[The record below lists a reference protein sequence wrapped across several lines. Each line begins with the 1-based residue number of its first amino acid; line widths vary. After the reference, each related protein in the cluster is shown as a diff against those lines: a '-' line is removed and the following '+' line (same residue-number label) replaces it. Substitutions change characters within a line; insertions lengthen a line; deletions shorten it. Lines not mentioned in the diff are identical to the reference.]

1 MILSQRQLEEIAAST
16 TKDFNRFF
24 FGDEADKPDRSALP
38 TPIDQFAKN
47 YLGLRV
53 SFARL
58 SPDGSICGVT
68 AYADTEYKIT
78 ELGITR
84 TLALKRN
91 QVILDE
97 SFILSGN
104 VQRLCAKRRFT
115 LAHECAHQILFQLES
130 EEVKASCEMRYSAR
144 TAYTPRELK
153 TREDWNEWQA
163 NVLGAAILLPQ
174 KEVDLAMCQFAETP
188 LINYEGGYSYGDLL
202 TLRLFCRSFGV
213 SKTTA
218 SIRLRQL
225 GYIRIQCGLLSP
237 TVLPPSLRPC
247 VLLKE

>member
-97 SFILSGN
+97 SFIRSGN

-115 LAHECAHQILFQLES
+115 LAHECALQRNHS
-130 EEVKASCEMRYSAR
+130 GNSRTRRAR
-144 TAYTPRELK
+144 PSPRRRAQTGPDE
-153 TREDWNEWQA
+153 R
-163 NVLGAAILLPQ
+163 PQ
-174 KEVDLAMCQFAETP
+174 HKSSP
-188 LINYEGGYSYGDLL
+188 
-202 TLRLFCRSFGV
+202 
-213 SKTTA
+213 
-218 SIRLRQL
+218 RQE
-225 GYIRIQCGLLSP
+225 
-237 TVLPPSLRPC
+237 RPFH
-247 VLLKE
+247 

>member
-1 MILSQRQLEEIAAST
+1 MILSQLQLEEIAAST
-16 TKDFNRFF
+16 TKVFNRFF

-38 TPIDQFAKN
+38 TPIYQFAKN

-97 SFILSGN
+97 SFT
-104 VQRLCAKRRFT
+104 KR
-115 LAHECAHQILFQLES
+115 AA
-130 EEVKASCEMRYSAR
+130 
-144 TAYTPRELK
+144 LK
-153 TREDWNEWQA
+153 
-163 NVLGAAILLPQ
+163 
-174 KEVDLAMCQFAETP
+174 
-188 LINYEGGYSYGDLL
+188 
-202 TLRLFCRSFGV
+202 
-213 SKTTA
+213 
-218 SIRLRQL
+218 
-225 GYIRIQCGLLSP
+225 
-237 TVLPPSLRPC
+237 
-247 VLLKE
+247 VLLL

>member
-97 SFILSGN
+97 SFILRQDEARRVSEQN
-104 VQRLCAKRRFT
+104 LSLRLSQKRR
-115 LAHECAHQILFQLES
+115 
-130 EEVKASCEMRYSAR
+130 
-144 TAYTPRELK
+144 
-153 TREDWNEWQA
+153 WQ
-163 NVLGAAILLPQ
+163 NGA
-174 KEVDLAMCQFAETP
+174 
-188 LINYEGGYSYGDLL
+188 
-202 TLRLFCRSFGV
+202 
-213 SKTTA
+213 
-218 SIRLRQL
+218 
-225 GYIRIQCGLLSP
+225 
-237 TVLPPSLRPC
+237 
-247 VLLKE
+247 

>member
-144 TAYTPRELK
+144 T
-153 TREDWNEWQA
+153 
-163 NVLGAAILLPQ
+163 V
-174 KEVDLAMCQFAETP
+174 
-188 LINYEGGYSYGDLL
+188 YSYGDHL
-202 TLRLFCRSFGV
+202 TLRLFCRLFGV

-225 GYIRIQCGLLSP
+225 GYM
-237 TVLPPSLRPC
+237 VDRPFSEY
-247 VLLKE
+247 VDPLEVW

>member
-84 TLALKRN
+84 TLALNRN

-97 SFILSGN
+97 SFIRSGN

-115 LAHECAHQILFQLES
+115 LAHSLYAARAENPRGLER
-130 EEVKASCEMRYSAR
+130 VASKC
-144 TAYTPRELK
+144 
-153 TREDWNEWQA
+153 
-163 NVLGAAILLPQ
+163 LGR
-174 KEVDLAMCQFAETP
+174 
-188 LINYEGGYSYGDLL
+188 GDPA
-202 TLRLFCRSFGV
+202 S
-213 SKTTA
+213 SK
-218 SIRLRQL
+218 R
-225 GYIRIQCGLLSP
+225 G
-237 TVLPPSLRPC
+237 
-247 VLLKE
+247 

>member
-68 AYADTEYKIT
+68 
-78 ELGITR
+78 
-84 TLALKRN
+84 
-91 QVILDE
+91 VILDE
-97 SFILSGN
+97 SFIRSGN

-130 EEVKASCEMRYSAR
+130 EEVKASCEMKYSAR

-174 KEVDLAMCQFAETP
+174 KEVDLAMRRFAETP
-188 LINYEGGYSYGDLL
+188 LINYEGRYSYGDHL
-202 TLRLFCRSFGV
+202 TLRLFCRLFGV

-225 GYIRIQCGLLSP
+225 GYM
-237 TVLPPSLRPC
+237 VDRPFSEY
-247 VLLKE
+247 VDPLEVW

>member
-84 TLALKRN
+84 TLTLKRN

-104 VQRLCAKRRFT
+104 VRRLCAKRRFT

-144 TAYTPRELK
+144 TVYSDLLELV
-153 TREDWNEWQA
+153 RQ
-163 NVLGAAILLPQ
+163 
-174 KEVDLAMCQFAETP
+174 DLNS
-188 LINYEGGYSYGDLL
+188 LINLTDAEIDALVNGVLEEMNDASADDYACTFSLSALMEKDSKNQLDGTVAPGKKFSGVVGYE
-202 TLRLFCRSFGV
+202 V
-213 SKTTA
+213 
-218 SIRLRQL
+218 
-225 GYIRIQCGLLSP
+225 P
-237 TVLPPSLRPC
+237 TDWQELEINFTPDVWSG
-247 VLLKE
+247 KDITFIATNG

>member
-1 MILSQRQLEEIAAST
+1 MILSQHQLEEIAAST

-24 FGDEADKPDRSALP
+24 FGDEADKPDRSVLP

-47 YLGLRV
+47 YLGLHV

-97 SFILSGN
+97 SFIRSGN

-130 EEVKASCEMRYSAR
+130 EEVKASCKMKYSAR

-174 KEVDLAMCQFAETP
+174 KEADLAMRQFAETP
-188 LINYEGGYSYGDLL
+188 LINYEGRYSYGDHL
-202 TLRLFCRSFGV
+202 TLRLFCRLFGV

-225 GYIRIQCGLLSP
+225 GYM
-237 TVLPPSLRPC
+237 VDRPFSEY
-247 VLLKE
+247 VDPLEVW

>member
-97 SFILSGN
+97 SFDPATCSGSAPSADLPLPTSAPIRFSSN
-104 VQRLCAKRRFT
+104 WNRKR
-115 LAHECAHQILFQLES
+115 
-130 EEVKASCEMRYSAR
+130 
-144 TAYTPRELK
+144 
-153 TREDWNEWQA
+153 
-163 NVLGAAILLPQ
+163 
-174 KEVDLAMCQFAETP
+174 
-188 LINYEGGYSYGDLL
+188 
-202 TLRLFCRSFGV
+202 
-213 SKTTA
+213 
-218 SIRLRQL
+218 
-225 GYIRIQCGLLSP
+225 
-237 TVLPPSLRPC
+237 
-247 VLLKE
+247 

>member
-97 SFILSGN
+97 SFIRSGN

-130 EEVKASCEMRYSAR
+130 ERKCYR
-144 TAYTPRELK
+144 K
-153 TREDWNEWQA
+153 TRRMKQ
-163 NVLGAAILLPQ
+163 
-174 KEVDLAMCQFAETP
+174 
-188 LINYEGGYSYGDLL
+188 
-202 TLRLFCRSFGV
+202 SFGLYFFPGKGV
-213 SKTTA
+213 RVMACKYLDFQDRKKIAKMYQEEARVLDIAYKIGCHPATIYEELRRGDTGKLDKNQRPEYDPRLAQRTFQEAIRRRGNRRTTTTA
-218 SIRLRQL
+218 ESGQ
-225 GYIRIQCGLLSP
+225 
-237 TVLPPSLRPC
+237 
-247 VLLKE
+247 

>member
-84 TLALKRN
+84 TLEN
-91 QVILDE
+91 N
-97 SFILSGN
+97 F
-104 VQRLCAKRRFT
+104 F
-115 LAHECAHQILFQLES
+115 
-130 EEVKASCEMRYSAR
+130 VKIRMFFS
-144 TAYTPRELK
+144 
-153 TREDWNEWQA
+153 
-163 NVLGAAILLPQ
+163 
-174 KEVDLAMCQFAETP
+174 TP
-188 LINYEGGYSYGDLL
+188 LANQKKRGI
-202 TLRLFCRSFGV
+202 
-213 SKTTA
+213 
-218 SIRLRQL
+218 I
-225 GYIRIQCGLLSP
+225 
-237 TVLPPSLRPC
+237 
-247 VLLKE
+247 

>member
-91 QVILDE
+91 VR
-97 SFILSGN
+97 FPSGSN
-104 VQRLCAKRRFT
+104 DTGRHRSSTARPENAKNHNT
-115 LAHECAHQILFQLES
+115 
-130 EEVKASCEMRYSAR
+130 
-144 TAYTPRELK
+144 
-153 TREDWNEWQA
+153 
-163 NVLGAAILLPQ
+163 
-174 KEVDLAMCQFAETP
+174 
-188 LINYEGGYSYGDLL
+188 
-202 TLRLFCRSFGV
+202 
-213 SKTTA
+213 
-218 SIRLRQL
+218 
-225 GYIRIQCGLLSP
+225 SP
-237 TVLPPSLRPC
+237 V
-247 VLLKE
+247 

>member
-1 MILSQRQLEEIAAST
+1 MILSQKQIEEIAAST

-68 AYADTEYKIT
+68 AYADTEYTIT

-97 SFILSGN
+97 SFIRSGN

-130 EEVKASCEMRYSAR
+130 EEVKASTFPFMGVRFISMRPFPLFRGMRRIWTAALRSRPSSAGTRSISRQRRQEIIFSATRSQTMFAIRGSTRPTHSRFSAR
-144 TAYTPRELK
+144 ASTAT
-153 TREDWNEWQA
+153 
-163 NVLGAAILLPQ
+163 
-174 KEVDLAMCQFAETP
+174 
-188 LINYEGGYSYGDLL
+188 
-202 TLRLFCRSFGV
+202 CRRAHGS
-213 SKTTA
+213 
-218 SIRLRQL
+218 
-225 GYIRIQCGLLSP
+225 
-237 TVLPPSLRPC
+237 
-247 VLLKE
+247 

>member
-1 MILSQRQLEEIAAST
+1 MRLTSPTDQLCQRPLIRLQRIIRSSRIIRQSLAGR
-16 TKDFNRFF
+16 KHLRCHFV
-24 FGDEADKPDRSALP
+24 SAL
-38 TPIDQFAKN
+38 TAGCF
-47 YLGLRV
+47 L
-53 SFARL
+53 RL

-97 SFILSGN
+97 SFILSCN

-115 LAHECAHQILFQLES
+115 LAHECANQILFQLES
-130 EEVKASCEMRYSAR
+130 EEVRAACEMKYSAL

-174 KEVDLAMCQFAETP
+174 KEVDLAMRRFAETP
-188 LINYEGGYSYGDLL
+188 LINYEGRYSYGDHL
-202 TLRLFCRSFGV
+202 TLRLFCRLFGV

-225 GYIRIQCGLLSP
+225 GYM
-237 TVLPPSLRPC
+237 VDRPFSEY
-247 VLLKE
+247 VDPLEVW

>member
-1 MILSQRQLEEIAAST
+1 
-16 TKDFNRFF
+16 
-24 FGDEADKPDRSALP
+24 
-38 TPIDQFAKN
+38 
-47 YLGLRV
+47 GLRV

-130 EEVKASCEMRYSAR
+130 EEVRAACEMKYSAR

-163 NVLGAAILLPQ
+163 NVFGAAILLPQ
-174 KEVDLAMCQFAETP
+174 KEVDLAMRRFSIAVP
-188 LINYEGGYSYGDLL
+188 S
-202 TLRLFCRSFGV
+202 
-213 SKTTA
+213 SKP
-218 SIRLRQL
+218 QL
-225 GYIRIQCGLLSP
+225 KKS
-237 TVLPPSLRPC
+237 S
-247 VLLKE
+247 